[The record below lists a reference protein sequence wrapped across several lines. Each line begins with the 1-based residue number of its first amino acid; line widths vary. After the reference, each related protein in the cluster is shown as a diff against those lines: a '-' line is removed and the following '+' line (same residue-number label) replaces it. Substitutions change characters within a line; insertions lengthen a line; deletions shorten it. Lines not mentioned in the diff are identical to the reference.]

1 MAWYWKHLANRFNPI
16 TDFFFQSTSFF
27 FKNDLKQFRN
37 SQRKCSMKKMVLKI
51 SQNSQG
57 NTSQTLF
64 FKKVADLRSATLLKK
79 RFWCWCFP
87 VNFAKF
93 LRTPPGGWLPLTVED
108 FVSHSLTHPFT
119 LILTYSISHS
129 LTLKVTHWMTL
140 SPAQWPT
147 NSYILPFI
155 NKTFCWCN
163 IDNNISSIIQKVSFM
178 FLLDTFFKY
187 ILNIFSYFK
196 LSDNFLD
203 WCYE

>member
-1 MAWYWKHLANRFNPI
+1 MF
-16 TDFFFQSTSFF
+16 
-27 FKNDLKQFRN
+27 
-37 SQRKCSMKKMVLKI
+37 LKI

-57 NTSQTLF
+57 NISQTLF
-64 FKKVADLRSATLLKK
+64 FNKIADLRSATLLKK
-79 RFWCWCFP
+79 RFWCRCFP

-93 LRTPPGGWLPLTVED
+93 LRTPFCRTPPGGWLPLTVEVC
-108 FVSHSLTHPFT
+108 FSLTHSFT
-119 LILTYSISHS
+119 LIFTYSISHF
-129 LTLKVTHWMTL
+129 LPLKITHWMTL

-187 ILNIFSYFK
+187 ILHIFSYFK

>member
-1 MAWYWKHLANRFNPI
+1 
-16 TDFFFQSTSFF
+16 
-27 FKNDLKQFRN
+27 
-37 SQRKCSMKKMVLKI
+37 MVLKI

-57 NTSQTLF
+57 NTSQTIF

-108 FVSHSLTHPFT
+108 FVSHSLIHPFT

-129 LTLKVTHWMTL
+129 LTLKITHWMTL